1 MFLLP
6 LASDTVLDRWQG
18 QRLQGWG
25 ILTGYTIVWCGE
37 PGDTITRS
45 SLEPKH
51 VFILKRGDSFKYA
64 YHDSEGFKEL
74 PDKWYGKCFGGVTEV
89 PDTNLVTLL
98 VRGVYVELPFLPQ
111 RMYDRKISA
120 KRRKKTHTV
129 LFDKVYPM
137 WRHVRGDKIHFKVAR
152 EFKTIFERA
161 DANEVTLADPF
172 EGYNSMEEIFN
183 SKTGKL
189 AFLTV
194 AGFVYYHC
202 RDHLGYPVTQ
212 SY

>member
-6 LASDTVLDRWQG
+6 TASDEILNTWPG

-25 ILTGYTIVWCGE
+25 ALSGYTIVWCGE
-37 PGDTITRS
+37 PDDNINRTT
-45 SLEPKH
+45 LEPKH
-51 VFILKRGDSFKYA
+51 VFILRHGDNFKYA
-64 YHDSEGFKEL
+64 YHDKDGFKEL
-74 PDKWYGKCFGGVTEV
+74 PDKWYGKCFGGVSEV
-89 PDTNLVTLL
+89 PETNLVTVL

-111 RMYDRKISA
+111 RMYDRKIST
-120 KRRKKTHTV
+120 KRRKKTHTI
-129 LFDKVYPM
+129 LFDRVYPM
-137 WRHVRGDKIHFKVAR
+137 WRHVKGDSVHFKIAR
-152 EFKTIFERA
+152 EFKDIFDRA
-161 DANEVTLADPF
+161 DANEVSLADPF
-172 EGYNSMEEIFN
+172 QGYSSLDDVLQ

-202 RDHLGYPVTQ
+202 RDHLGYPATQ